1 MVPRSQIP
9 QPTPTLTDDQ
19 NNTLFDIA
27 RQTAELEQ
35 QKRQGDVDA
44 AAARTNCVR
53 DHENAESDLR
63 MQLLREETQAKI

>member
-9 QPTPTLTDDQ
+9 QPTPNLTDDQ

-44 AAARTNCVR
+44 AAARTIRVR

-63 MQLLREETQAKI
+63 IQLLREETQAKI